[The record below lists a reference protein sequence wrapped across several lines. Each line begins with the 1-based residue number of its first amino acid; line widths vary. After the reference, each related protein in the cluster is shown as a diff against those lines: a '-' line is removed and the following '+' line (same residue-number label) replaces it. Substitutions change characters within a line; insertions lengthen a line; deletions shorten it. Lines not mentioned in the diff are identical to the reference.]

1 MGPTRKFASA
11 LLKTALR
18 HSCAESRCWG
28 EAMLRELD
36 FVESDWAALRWALG
50 GSTALLRH
58 SASRQGSSWLARI
71 LGPEG
76 EPASARK
83 KALGA
88 VLGVGLAGAILAVGV
103 CGLWRHLL
111 VLLPRPEWERATIA
125 VIAALEVAYLRGAI
139 ALWRHRRPVALGIL
153 LAAVALTVHVAVHT
167 QASHESNPAQH
178 QEIR

>member
-1 MGPTRKFASA
+1 MGTGRKLASA

-18 HSCAESRCWG
+18 HSSAESRCWA
-28 EAMLRELD
+28 EAMLGELD
-36 FVESDWAALRWALG
+36 FVESDWAALRWAVG

-58 SASRQGSSWLARI
+58 SASRRGSRWLTRM

-88 VLGVGLAGAILAVGV
+88 VLGVGLSGAILALGV

-111 VLLPRPEWERATIA
+111 VYLPQAHWERAAIA
-125 VIAALEVAYLRGAI
+125 VIAALEVGYLRGAI
-139 ALWRHRRPVALGIL
+139 ALWRHRRPVAVGIL
-153 LAAVALTVHVAVHT
+153 LAAVALTVHVAIHT
-167 QASHESNPAQH
+167 QASHESHLTGP
-178 QEIR
+178 EEFR

>member
-1 MGPTRKFASA
+1 MGPTRKLASA

-18 HSCAESRCWG
+18 HSGTESHCWA

-36 FVESDWAALRWALG
+36 FVESDWAALRWAVG
-50 GSTALLRH
+50 GTTALLRH
-58 SASRQGSSWLARI
+58 SASRRGSSWLTSA

-88 VLGVGLAGAILAVGV
+88 VLGVGLAGAMLALGV
-103 CGLWRHLL
+103 CGLWRHL
-111 VLLPRPEWERATIA
+111 VILLPRTEWERTTIA
-125 VIAALEVAYLRGAI
+125 VIAALEVVYLRGAI
-139 ALWRHRRPVALGIL
+139 ALWRRRRPVALGIL
-153 LAAVALTVHVAVHT
+153 LAAVALTVHVAIHT
-167 QASHESNPAQH
+167 GH